1 MSSEYRGP
9 TPNPNDPNALNR
21 RSASESWGDQWTMG
35 TTGSMDEEDTQ
46 PHPIVRV
53 PASPPSQVHNQ
64 SQPIQQPQ
72 QPIQQPQQPPEQDD
86 WRQFSHR
93 EHVTGALPVYPSE
106 APLFRPAYSPQQGQ
120 GYPPNSPYPPYQ
132 GQGSIPP
139 QQGYPGHPGFQGYP
153 PNYAPGYPPQYPYG
167 AYPGYNGYAAYPP
180 PYGWQ
185 PAPPPRDGYR
195 LTMVIISLVGSSLA
209 LIGGFIAVALMVLIV
224 ISKSIN
230 PTVSN
235 LSDSQY
241 FSSVLT
247 FTAFAL
253 AGLVGGSLSLY
264 HSIRGLLKKP
274 SANFAL
280 PWFWVFLVLY
290 LFVLGIGYA
299 LQVNGQAVTTPA
311 LTIFLIILASL
322 FPALTLLSLGVRRLR
337 FPPHWSTS
345 WRRFTL
351 ALTSGATLGIGL
363 ALLLELGLL
372 FLLTRGQ
379 STTSLLCIDNPN
391 APGCGS
397 FTTFNLIFIIV
408 ALVGPLVEET
418 VKPLGV
424 ALFIGKVR
432 GAAEAFTLGL
442 AAGIG
447 FAIVE
452 TMGYIGSGYQDWLSV
467 ALERTA
473 ASLLHGFGTAMVAL
487 GWYYFVHTKGPQR
500 FWKAIGCW
508 AYAVLQHMIWN
519 GTAVIA
525 LLPGPTGTTINN
537 WNLDLGFTS
546 IPFVEVLNIIEAI
559 LILVFFIYMT
569 GRLRRQNPSVPS
581 STMESKG
588 QQLAAAQ
595 TVART

>member
-1 MSSEYRGP
+1 
-9 TPNPNDPNALNR
+9 
-21 RSASESWGDQWTMG
+21 MG
-35 TTGSMDEEDTQ
+35 ATGSTDAMDEEDTQ

-53 PASPPSQVHNQ
+53 PASSPSPVHNQ
-64 SQPIQQPQ
+64 QQPIQQPQ
-72 QPIQQPQQPPEQDD
+72 QPIQQPQQPPEQGD
-86 WRQFSHR
+86 WQQFSHR
-93 EHVTGALPVYPSE
+93 EHVTGSLSVYPSE
-106 APLFRPAYSPQQGQ
+106 APLFRPGVPPQQG
-120 GYPPNSPYPPYQ
+120 YPGHP
-132 GQGSIPP
+132 GVPP

-153 PNYAPGYPPQYPYG
+153 PNYAPGYPQQYPYG
-167 AYPGYNGYAAYPP
+167 AYPGYNGYAYP

-185 PAPPPRDGYR
+185 PAPPPRDSYR
-195 LTMVIISLVGSSLA
+195 LTVVIISLVGSSLA
-209 LIGGFIAVALMVLIV
+209 LIGGFIAVALVVLIV

-230 PTVSN
+230 PNVST

-241 FSSVLT
+241 FSGLLT

-253 AGLVGGSLSLY
+253 AGLIGGVFSLY

-274 SANFAL
+274 SASFAL

-290 LFVLGIGYA
+290 LLVLGIGYA

-322 FPALTLLSLGVRRLR
+322 FPALALLSLGVRRLR
-337 FPPHWSTS
+337 FPHWTTS

-372 FLLTRGQ
+372 FLVTRGQ
-379 STTSLLCIDNPN
+379 GTASLLCIDNPN
-391 APGCGS
+391 APGCGN

-424 ALFIGKVR
+424 TLFIGR
-432 GAAEAFTLGL
+432 AYSAAEAFTLGL

-447 FAIVE
+447 FAMVE
-452 TMGYIGSGYQDWLSV
+452 TMGYIGSGYQDWLSI

-487 GWYYFVHTKGPQR
+487 GWYYLVHSKGQQR

-508 AYAVLQHMIWN
+508 AYAVVQHMIWN
-519 GTAVIA
+519 GTAVIS
-525 LLPGPTGTTINN
+525 LLPGPAGTAVNS

-546 IPFVEVLNIIEAI
+546 LPFVEVLNIIEAI
-559 LILVFFIYMT
+559 LILIFFIYMT
-569 GRLRRQNPSVPS
+569 GRLRSQNPSVPS
-581 STMESKG
+581 STVENKLQSAG
-588 QQLAAAQ
+588 EAQ
-595 TVART
+595 AVART

>member
-1 MSSEYRGP
+1 M
-9 TPNPNDPNALNR
+9 
-21 RSASESWGDQWTMG
+21 
-35 TTGSMDEEDTQ
+35 
-46 PHPIVRV
+46 
-53 PASPPSQVHNQ
+53 
-64 SQPIQQPQ
+64 
-72 QPIQQPQQPPEQDD
+72 
-86 WRQFSHR
+86 RQFSHR
-93 EHVTGALPVYPSE
+93 EHVTGSLPAYPAE
-106 APLFRPAYSPQQGQ
+106 APLFRPIYPPQQAQRGGYQPMQ
-120 GYPPNSPYPPYQ
+120 GYPPNAPYPPYQ
-132 GQGSIPP
+132 GQGVPPQQSYSPHQVPGVPP

-153 PNYAPGYPPQYPYG
+153 PNYAPGHPQRYPYG
-167 AYPGYNGYAAYPP
+167 AYPGYNGYLYP

-195 LTMVIISLVGSSLA
+195 LTVVIISLVGSSLA
-209 LIGGFIAVALMVLIV
+209 LIGGFIAIALMVIIV
-224 ISKSIN
+224 ITRSIN
-230 PTVSN
+230 PNVST

-247 FTAFAL
+247 FIAFAL
-253 AGLVGGSLSLY
+253 AGLVGGGFSLY
-264 HSIRGLLKKP
+264 HCIRGLLKKP
-274 SANFAL
+274 SASFTL

-290 LFVLGIGYA
+290 LLVLGLGYA

-337 FPPHWSTS
+337 FPGWPTS

-372 FLLTRGQ
+372 FLVTRGQ
-379 STTSLLCIDNPN
+379 SATSILCIDNPD

-424 ALFIGKVR
+424 ALFSGKVR
-432 GAAEAFTLGL
+432 GAAEAFILGL

-447 FAIVE
+447 FAMIE
-452 TMGYIGSGYQDWLSV
+452 TMGYIGSGYQDWLTV

-487 GWYYFVHTKGPQR
+487 GWYYLTHSKGQQR

-508 AYAVLQHMIWN
+508 AYAVVQHMIWN

-525 LLPGPTGTTINN
+525 LLPGPVGTTINN
-537 WNLDLGFTS
+537 WNLNLGFAS
-546 IPFVEVLNIIEAI
+546 IPFVEILNIIEAI
-559 LILVFFIYMT
+559 LILAFFMYMT
-569 GRLRRQNPSVPS
+569 GRLRRQNPAVPS
-581 STMESKG
+581 STVENKG
-588 QQLAAAQ
+588 QQLGEAQ
-595 TVART
+595 TVVRT

>member
-21 RSASESWGDQWTMG
+21 RSASESWGEQWANG
-35 TTGSMDEEDTQ
+35 TIDEEDTQ
-46 PHPIVRV
+46 PRPIVRV
-53 PASPPSQVHNQ
+53 PASPSSPSQVYHQ
-64 SQPIQQPQ
+64 QQPIQ
-72 QPIQQPQQPPEQDD
+72 QPIQQPQQKPSEQDD

-106 APLFRPAYSPQQGQ
+106 APLFRPAYQPQQ
-120 GYPPNSPYPPYQ
+120 GYPPYQ
-132 GQGSIPP
+132 QRQGVPP

-153 PNYAPGYPPQYPYG
+153 PNYAPGYPPPYPYG
-167 AYPGYNGYAAYPP
+167 AYPGYNGYAAYP

-209 LIGGFIAVALMVLIV
+209 LIGGFIAVALMALIV

-230 PTVSN
+230 PNVSN

-253 AGLVGGSLSLY
+253 AGLVGGTFSLY
-264 HSIRGLLKKP
+264 HSIRALLKKP
-274 SANFAL
+274 SASFAL
-280 PWFWVFLVLY
+280 PWFWVFLALY
-290 LFVLGIGYA
+290 LLVLGIGYD
-299 LQVNGQAVTTPA
+299 LQINGQAVTTPA
-311 LTIFLIILASL
+311 LTIFLIVLASL

-337 FPPHWSTS
+337 FPHWPTS

-379 STTSLLCIDNPN
+379 STTSLLCIDNPA

-424 ALFIGKVR
+424 ALFIGKAR

-447 FAIVE
+447 FAVVE

-467 ALERTA
+467 ALQRTA
-473 ASLLHGFGTAMVAL
+473 AGLLHGFGTAMVAL
-487 GWYYFVHTKGPQR
+487 GWYYLVHNNGPQR
-500 FWKAIGCW
+500 FWKALGCY

-525 LLPGPTGTTINN
+525 LLPGPVGTTINN
-537 WNLDLGFTS
+537 WNLNLGFTS
-546 IPFVEVLNIIEAI
+546 IAFIEVLNIIEAI

-569 GRLRRQNPSVPS
+569 GRLRRQNPSAPS
-581 STMESKG
+581 STMENKG
-588 QQLAAAQ
+588 QPLEAAQAAA
-595 TVART
+595 RT